1 MHRSRFY
8 DIRASRTRLH
18 DHFFGGRHYT
28 TIALQP
34 SVSAATTIAQRT
46 FHVSALGPSAV
57 PTPSVHTERPLPCCS
72 MVSCSAP
79 CRNSLHL
86 LMLFEEAHDGSI
98 RPHCQE
104 HNDYACFDLD
114 LTRGLVAFTFSLL
127 PQCQVW
133 SVHCRLGSN
142 CESFFD
148 ACSVGIDSSCTGG
161 AVRPAVTRVFSH
173 WVSTPELPPLYQ
185 PQPAI
190 HHVWLCCPRL
200 HRAASGTT
208 LPLTLTQSFMSTF
221 TPSKIH
227 SCPH

>member
-142 CESFFD
+142 CESF
-148 ACSVGIDSSCTGG
+148 S
-161 AVRPAVTRVFSH
+161 TRVPSA
-173 WVSTPELPPLYQ
+173 L
-185 PQPAI
+185 I
-190 HHVWLCCPRL
+190 HHALVVRFALQSLVCSLTGSAHLSCRHCTNLSLQFIMCGSVVQDFIALLQAQLCL
-200 HRAASGTT
+200 
-208 LPLTLTQSFMSTF
+208 LL
-221 TPSKIH
+221 
-227 SCPH
+227 